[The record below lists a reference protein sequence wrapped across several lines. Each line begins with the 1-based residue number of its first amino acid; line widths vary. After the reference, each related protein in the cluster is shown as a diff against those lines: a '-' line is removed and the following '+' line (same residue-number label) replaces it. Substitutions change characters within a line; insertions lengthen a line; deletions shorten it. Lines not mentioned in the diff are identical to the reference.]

1 MALKKREKLLLAVTV
16 TVVVVGA
23 NYLLAT
29 PLSRKWTGLERQLK
43 NHQET
48 LAMIKATLQREP
60 GWQEEYD
67 QLRQRVGQTTQ
78 QFQAT
83 SDVLKKIEEVGAATG
98 IIISNRRPLPAVE
111 KDVYRELPVQCTFEA
126 TIESLVKF
134 LHGIQ
139 TGAGFMSVETLQIS
153 GKPDNP
159 SILRCDIQIR
169 ALAGKSERK
178 AS

>member
-1 MALKKREKLLLAVTV
+1 MALKKREQLLLGVTV
-16 TVVVVGA
+16 AVVVVGA
-23 NYLLAT
+23 NYLLAA
-29 PLSRKWTGLERQLK
+29 PLSRKWTGLEKQLK
-43 NHQET
+43 DRQET
-48 LAMIKATLQREP
+48 LAVIKATLLREP
-60 GWQEEYD
+60 AWQAEYD

-78 QFQAT
+78 QFQQT

-98 IIISNRRPLPAVE
+98 IIISNRRPMPAVE

-126 TIESLVKF
+126 TIDSLVKF

-139 TGAGFMSVETLQIS
+139 SGAGFMSVESLQIS

-178 AS
+178 S

>member
-1 MALKKREKLLLAVTV
+1 MALNKRERTLLGLTI

-23 NYLLAT
+23 NWLVLT
-29 PLSRKWTGLERQLK
+29 PLTMRWRGMERKLK
-43 NHQET
+43 DRQET
-48 LAMIKATLQREP
+48 LAVIKATLVRAPE
-60 GWQEEYD
+60 WQQDYD

-78 QFQAT
+78 QFHQT

-98 IIISNRRPLPAVE
+98 ILISSRRPLPAVE
-111 KDVYRELPVQCTFEA
+111 KDMYRELPVTCTFEA
-126 TIESLVKF
+126 TVEALVKF

-139 TGAGFMSVETLQIS
+139 TGSGFMSVESLQVS

-169 ALAGKSERK
+169 ALAGKSEANK
-178 AS
+178 S